1 MKPKLEEERRKVVE
15 AAREEALEN
24 AIALVKQKVRE
35 QLELEQQAKE
45 DVGECSI
52 VFFWYLLSCLT
63 LFCFVMSLFPFINQY
78 CEHCVSLNFYNF
90 HCFSFLN

>member
-45 DVGECSI
+45 DVGECPTI
-52 VFFWYLLSCLT
+52 FFRTYYH
-63 LFCFVMSLFPFINQY
+63 V
-78 CEHCVSLNFYNF
+78 
-90 HCFSFLN
+90 

>member
-45 DVGECSI
+45 DVVTSDAGGDTTRETEGEAEGD
-52 VFFWYLLSCLT
+52 VF
-63 LFCFVMSLFPFINQY
+63 SLVLHN
-78 CEHCVSLNFYNF
+78 
-90 HCFSFLN
+90 

>member
-45 DVGECSI
+45 DVGEGPTS
-52 VFFWYLLSCLT
+52 FFRTYYH
-63 LFCFVMSLFPFINQY
+63 V
-78 CEHCVSLNFYNF
+78 
-90 HCFSFLN
+90 

>member
-45 DVGECSI
+45 DVGECPTS
-52 VFFWYLLSCLT
+52 FFRTYYY
-63 LFCFVMSLFPFINQY
+63 V
-78 CEHCVSLNFYNF
+78 
-90 HCFSFLN
+90 